1 MDAVG
6 HFLAQWERERPEIDV
21 SPMATIGRLSRMAS
35 VVQTKLDAVFAEHDL
50 QSWEFDVLASLRRS
64 GEPYSLTAGE
74 LDRAMMITSGTTT
87 HRITRLEARGFV
99 ERARDEEDRRV
110 VHVRLTP
117 RGRRV
122 CDAAQDAHMANE
134 KAILELMAPED
145 VERLRSGLE
154 ALAEALGD
162 APPAPPRR

>member
-6 HFLAQWERERPEIDV
+6 YFVEQWAHERPELDV
-21 SPMATIGRLSRMAS
+21 SPMATIGRLSRMAA

-74 LDRAMMITSGTTT
+74 LDRTMMITSGTTT

-99 ERARDEEDRRV
+99 ERVRDEDDRRV
-110 VHVRLTP
+110 VHVRLTDE
-117 RGRRV
+117 GRRV
-122 CDAAQDAHMANE
+122 CDVVQDAHMANE
-134 KAILELMAPED
+134 RAILDLLGPAD
-145 VERLRSGLE
+145 LERLRSGLE

-162 APPAPPRR
+162 VPPAHPRR

>member
-1 MDAVG
+1 
-6 HFLAQWERERPEIDV
+6 
-21 SPMATIGRLSRMAS
+21 MAALIQSR
-35 VVQTKLDAVFAEHDL
+35 LDAVFGEHDL

-74 LDRAMMITSGTTT
+74 LDRTMMITSGTTT

-99 ERARDEEDRRV
+99 ERLRDDEDRRV
-110 VHVRLTP
+110 VHVRLTDQ
-117 RGRRV
+117 GRAA
-122 CDAAQDAHMANE
+122 CDAVHGAHMDNE
-134 KAILELMAPED
+134 RAILERMSDSDRDKLTE
-145 VERLRSGLE
+145 GLV